1 MLHYGV
7 NFAKFPGRIVKI
19 WHPWHPFFEENQI
32 VFTEFKCLHKIMC
45 ENSDIYFLLCSVCL
59 QFNIYQKCVCQPCKK
74 FKFFISSNPCKN
86 LTLLWYYTGF
96 VIWHPYVPFFFHF
109 VDTSKIAT
117 STSFFNNKRGIFS
130 SKRDRMGH
138 KKFQRFQKW
147 GQMLWRTIT
156 SHISKLPA

>member
-1 MLHYGV
+1 MLRYGTPDTPFLKKIKLFSQSSSV
-7 NFAKFPGRIVKI
+7 CIKLCVKI
-19 WHPWHPFFEENQI
+19 VIFIFCCVLFVYNSINTKNVYFNPVKNS
-32 VFTEFKCLHKIMC
+32 KIF
-45 ENSDIYFLLCSVCL
+45 SA
-59 QFNIYQKCVCQPCKK
+59 
-74 FKFFISSNPCKN
+74 SNPCKI